1 MFNKLKILSKM
12 KKIKLFALAAFAML
26 STNVMADVTTYGNAG
41 TSVFAFK
48 WTQVTNDA
56 GTEVKSRTATITGFV
71 SGMTDEQMAAVLIP
85 ETVKEGTG
93 EGRVFKVV
101 GIEPDAFAG
110 KPVKSISFFEKE
122 YDEDGNLVKGITSI
136 GAGAFAGTGI
146 QKLDLTNTEIA
157 AIGNYFGTKVAAVP
171 AQDKYN
177 TTLKE
182 IILPNCWTSIDAGAF
197 ENCTKLATVN
207 FGKAKKSIT
216 SQTIGANAF
225 AGAAITALDFTGTKV
240 TTVPATLMTGGTDR
254 PAAYT
259 ANSTLKTVTLTSSF
273 AVSAT
278 GLNGAFKN
286 FTALTTV
293 TGLEDTKIV
302 VLKAS
307 EFEGCTALASINTK
321 KIATFNA
328 SCFKNCAALQ
338 SIDLSACTGTLGA
351 SAFEGAGLTSVT
363 IPAVKG
369 FTTIDEKA
377 FWECAALATVTIG
390 VAAANGDGLT
400 KDKTNITTINGS
412 AFGYTAIEAFTLPAA
427 NTDGFTIAEKAFVGC
442 DALKD
447 FTYAPATIT
456 TANAQKINGGAFLRC
471 SGVAFH
477 TSTKFI
483 EYWRSGTDYATETAK
498 YYNGPTNTTFDEDV
512 SGNYIELK
520 GTQYK
525 SNSKKYY
532 VKWAGAVKTTDPYDT
547 PQGIKIKKGDAKVYS
562 AFVDADHSTI
572 NVCAYP
578 AIGGYY
584 IVKAGAVALIVSE
597 NETLKVEKTTA
608 DGTSWQTS
616 NTACGTYTVGTEGK
630 IYNALRF
637 TTAATTRATLE
648 SGVPDGYYMYGW
660 MNKAEACGF
669 QMIGSGKDIPEATL
683 FMWAKPADGGR
694 VTIKWFDEDGNLES
708 EATAIN
714 SVKAAAEAEGARYN
728 VAGQK
733 VSASYKGLVIKDGK
747 KYMQK

>member
-26 STNVMADVTTYGNAG
+26 STNVMATPVTTTGNAG

-48 WTQVTNDA
+48 WTQVTD
-56 GTEVKSRTATITGFV
+56 GDEVKSRTATITGFV

-93 EGRVFKVV
+93 EGRVFNVV
-101 GIEPDAFAG
+101 GIEPNAFAG

-136 GAGAFAGTGI
+136 GAGAFAGTSI

-157 AIGNYFGTKVAAVP
+157 TIGNYFGTKVATAA

-182 IILPNCWTSIDAGAF
+182 IILPNCWISIDEGAF

-225 AGAAITALDFTGTKV
+225 AGTAITALDFTGTKV
-240 TTVPATLMTGGTDR
+240 TTVPGTLMVGGTGR
-254 PAAYT
+254 AAYT

-363 IPAVKG
+363 IPAVAG
-369 FTTIDEKA
+369 FTTIDTNA
-377 FWECAALATVTIG
+377 FWECASLATVTIG
-390 VAAANGDGLT
+390 VAAATGGGLT
-400 KDKTNITTINGS
+400 KDKTEITTINAG

-427 NTDGFTIAEKAFVGC
+427 NTDGFTIAAKAFVGC

-447 FTYAPATIT
+447 FTYAPASIT
-456 TANAQKINGGAFLRC
+456 TAAAQTINVGAFLRC
-471 SGVAFH
+471 SGIAFH
-477 TSTKFI
+477 TSQAFTTA
-483 EYWRSGTDYATETAK
+483 WRSGTDYATETAK
-498 YYNGPTNTTFDEDV
+498 YYNGPTNTKFDEDV

-532 VKWAGAVKTTDPYDT
+532 VKWAGAVKATAPYDT

-562 AFVDADHSTI
+562 AFVDEDHSTI

-637 TTAATTRATLE
+637 TTEAKTRATLE
-648 SGVPDGYYMYGW
+648 SAVPDGYYMYGW

-733 VSASYKGLVIKDGK
+733 VSAAYKGLVIKDGK